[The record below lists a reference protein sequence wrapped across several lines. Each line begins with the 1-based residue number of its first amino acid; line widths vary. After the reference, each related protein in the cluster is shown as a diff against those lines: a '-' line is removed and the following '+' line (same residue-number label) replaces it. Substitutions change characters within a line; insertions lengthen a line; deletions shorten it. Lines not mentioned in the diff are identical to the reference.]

1 MPESVSHRRILAAR
15 IRERAGV
22 QAGQPAWIFRGDC
35 SGLAR
40 EFGLSLRDVEI
51 AALEDGIVPRP
62 YVRNIFGLSPA
73 EVLALRRSNICQIG
87 LGGLGG
93 YLLELLAR
101 VGVGAITAADGDLF
115 EESNLNRQLLALEG
129 ELGQSKA
136 AAAQQRVAQVNSA
149 VDWSGIAADLDEK
162 GLCRAISGRDLAL
175 DALGGLAVRRNL
187 YSAAQAEA
195 VPLIIGSVAGE
206 VGYVS
211 TVLPGQEFPEA
222 LWSGQDGA
230 ESELGCLPHAV
241 SAVASLQAAE
251 AVHFLAGRK
260 PLLQGKLLVLDL
272 SDFTWE
278 VFSLG

>member
-1 MPESVSHRRILAAR
+1 MPGSDSQRSVLAAR
-15 IRERAGV
+15 IRERTVLEAGLPPCV
-22 QAGQPAWIFRGDC
+22 SRAVC

-40 EFGLSLRDVEI
+40 EFGLFVRDVEI
-51 AALEDGIVPRP
+51 VALEEGVVPRP
-62 YVRNIFGLSPA
+62 YIRNIFGLTPL
-73 EVLALRRSNICQIG
+73 EVLALRRSSICQIG

-93 YLLELLAR
+93 YLLELFTRA
-101 VGVGAITAADGDLF
+101 GVGAITAADGDVF

-149 VDWSGIAADLDEK
+149 VDWSGIAANLDEE
-162 GLCRAISGRDLAL
+162 GLRRAISGRDLVL
-175 DALGGLAVRRNL
+175 DALGGLAVRRSL
-187 YSAAQAEA
+187 YSAALAEGI
-195 VPLIIGSVAGE
+195 PLIIGAVAGE

-211 TVLPGQEFPEA
+211 TVLPGEEFPEA

-230 ESELGCLPHAV
+230 ESELGCPPHAV
-241 SAVASLQAAE
+241 SAVASLQASE
-251 AVHFLAGRK
+251 AVHFLCGRR

-278 VFSLG
+278 VFSLS

>member
-1 MPESVSHRRILAAR
+1 MEAGLSPCVS
-15 IRERAGV
+15 RAV
-22 QAGQPAWIFRGDC
+22 C

-51 AALEDGIVPRP
+51 AALEEGVVPRP
-62 YVRNIFGLSPA
+62 YIRNIFGLSPP
-73 EVLALRRSNICQIG
+73 EVLALRRSGICQIG

-93 YLLELLAR
+93 YLLELFTR
-101 VGVGAITAADGDLF
+101 VGVGAITAADGDVF

-136 AAAQQRVAQVNSA
+136 TAAQQRVAQVNSA
-149 VDWSGIAADLDEK
+149 VDWSGIPADLDEE
-162 GLCRAISGRDLAL
+162 GLRRAVSGRDLAL

-187 YSAAQAEA
+187 YSAALAEG

-211 TVLPGQEFPEA
+211 TVLPGEEFPQA
-222 LWSGQDGA
+222 LWSGEHGA
-230 ESELGCLPHAV
+230 ESELGCPPHAV

-251 AVHFLAGRK
+251 AIHFLCGRR
-260 PLLQGKLLVLDL
+260 PLLHGKLLVLDL
-272 SDFTWE
+272 SDFSWE
-278 VFSLG
+278 VFSLS